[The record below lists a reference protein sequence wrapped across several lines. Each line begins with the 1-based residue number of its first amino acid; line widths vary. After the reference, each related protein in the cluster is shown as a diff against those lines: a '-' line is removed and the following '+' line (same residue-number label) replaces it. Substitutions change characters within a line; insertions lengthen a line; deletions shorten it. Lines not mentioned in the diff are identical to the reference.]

1 MKKYKLKILIIG
13 NLVSLFLF
21 DRKGIEIS
29 KSTWTDKRDL
39 SEKILVKID
48 LMLTKNNLTISDIFD
63 VDFDCDSPYFNR
75 KEKKML
81 INENLSSENKC
92 GFMAW
97 QVGEVSAKILN
108 FCR

>member
-21 DRKGIEIS
+21 DRKGNEIS
-29 KSTWTDKRDL
+29 KNTWTDKRDL

-48 LMLTKNNLTISDIFD
+48 LMLAKNNLAISNIVDF
-63 VDFDCDSPYFNR
+63 DFDCDSPYFN
-75 KEKKML
+75 KSKKIEL
-81 INENLSSENKC
+81 NENLSSENKC

-97 QVGEVSAKILN
+97 QVGEISAKILS
-108 FCR
+108 FCS